1 MQISVVMPVYNAL
14 SYIKKSLQPLLAM
27 QQRGEIDEIIIV
39 DDHSSDGSADY
50 AAQVGITVIH
60 SEQRQG
66 PAAARNIGV
75 KQATG
80 DIVWFVDSDV
90 VVHDNA
96 ARLIH
101 KTLADSSIDAVF
113 GAYDD
118 QPPAPNFLSIYK
130 NLVHHYYHSNAKQ
143 EALTFWA
150 GCGAMR
156 KAMFI
161 AAGGFD
167 GKRYPYPSVE
177 DIELGYRISAAGGR
191 IRLLPELNGTHLKV
205 WRLGNLLHT
214 EIFRRALP
222 WSRLLLSRSDLADD
236 LNISNAERLRAGLA
250 GLWVLSIIATL
261 SGLVVWWLPILLLV
275 FLMLLNWR
283 LAKLFFRRGG
293 VYIAIAGL
301 LFHQLYY
308 LYSSAVFV
316 YCWLE
321 NKLT

>member
-27 QQRGEIDEIIIV
+27 QQRSEIVEIIVV

-50 AAQVGITVIH
+50 AAQAGIKVIH
-60 SEQRQG
+60 SEKRQG

-75 KQATG
+75 EQASG

-101 KTLADSSIDAVF
+101 QTLVDSSIAAVF

-118 QPPAPNFLSIYK
+118 KPPAANFLSQYK

-156 KAMFI
+156 KAVFI

-167 GKRYPYPSVE
+167 AERFPYPAIE
-177 DIELGYRISAAGGR
+177 DIELGYRVHAAGGR
-191 IRLLPELNGTHLKV
+191 IRLLPELHGTHLKA
-205 WRLGNLLHT
+205 WRLANLLHT

-222 WSRLLLSRSDLADD
+222 WSRLLLSRGDLQDD
-236 LNISNAERLRAGLA
+236 LNISNVERLCALLA
-250 GLWVLSIIATL
+250 GLWLLSIIAAL
-261 SGLVVWWLPILLLV
+261 AGLLVWWLPVLLSALLLLV
-275 FLMLLNWR
+275 NSGLV
-283 LAKLFFRRGG
+283 KLFFRRGG
-293 VYIAIAGL
+293 VYTAIAGL

-316 YCWLE
+316 YCWIE
-321 NKLT
+321 NKLK